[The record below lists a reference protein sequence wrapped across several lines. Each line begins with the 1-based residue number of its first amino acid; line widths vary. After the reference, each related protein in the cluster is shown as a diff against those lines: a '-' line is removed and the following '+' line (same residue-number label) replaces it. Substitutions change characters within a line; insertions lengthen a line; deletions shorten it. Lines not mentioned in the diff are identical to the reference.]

1 MVRIT
6 SISGCRR
13 TFQCI
18 SQKTTLQDIYSSTG
32 QDVVQQGI
40 QKTDN
45 LIDIFQ
51 FQCLMVLAEEK
62 NNCFSKYNKSL
73 TIPSNN
79 AAITKGHD
87 CN

>member
-6 SISGCRR
+6 GISGCRI
-13 TFQCI
+13 TLQCI
-18 SQKTTLQDIYSSTG
+18 SHKTPLDDIYNRTG
-32 QDVVQQGI
+32 QDIAQQGI
-40 QKTDN
+40 HKTDN

-51 FQCLMVLAEEK
+51 FQCLMVVAEEK
-62 NNCFSKYNKSL
+62 TNCFSKYNKSL